1 MPDLT
6 EAECNQIIGL
16 FKGGSTKA
24 NIIKTLGFSKTTVYR
39 TIKLYHEGKSLK
51 TQPRSGRP
59 KLLNN
64 EHQKTLKKIVK
75 KNNHQ
80 SAEQIKN
87 KFQEKTE
94 MQVST

>member
-1 MPDLT
+1 MTDLT
-6 EAECNQIIGL
+6 EAERNQIIGL
-16 FKGGSTKA
+16 FKGGATKA
-24 NIIKTLGFSKTTVYR
+24 YIIETLGFSKTTVYR
-39 TIKLYHEGKSLK
+39 TIRLYCEGESLK

-75 KNNHQ
+75 TNNRQ

-87 KFQEKTE
+87 KFREN
-94 MQVST
+94 

>member
-1 MPDLT
+1 M
-6 EAECNQIIGL
+6 
-16 FKGGSTKA
+16 F
-24 NIIKTLGFSKTTVYR
+24 GFSKTAVYR
-39 TIKLYHEGKSLK
+39 TIQIFCEGKSLE

-59 KLLNN
+59 KLLNC

-87 KFQEKTE
+87 NFQEKTE
-94 MQVST
+94 LQVSTKTIRRKEKFA